1 MTGVV
6 AEQLYVRRGRRETR
20 GEGRLIVRELR
31 RLIAESVERTA
42 VRQQDLH
49 DARVRPLGDLL
60 YLFERGHAERVKRER
75 ADGITHVDAIEK
87 QRVRMDVEA

>member
-1 MTGVV
+1 M
-6 AEQLYVRRGRRETR
+6 
-20 GEGRLIVRELR
+20 
-31 RLIAESVERTA
+31 
-42 VRQQDLH
+42 
-49 DARVRPLGDLL
+49 RVRPLRDLL